1 MLSVRSKVAVAVAI
15 VVLLASLLGYAMEKG
30 SFLDQGDWVAE
41 AILAGIFFAI
51 AVISVVVDVVR
62 DRSLS

>member
-1 MLSVRSKVAVAVAI
+1 
-15 VVLLASLLGYAMEKG
+15 MEKG

>member
-1 MLSVRSKVAVAVAI
+1 MAVAI

-41 AILAGIFFAI
+41 AMVAGIFFAI
-51 AVISVVVDVVR
+51 AVISVAVAIVR
-62 DRSLS
+62 NRSLS